1 MAPPLV
7 LVMLGIKDFEVDVDE
22 LDFVEGMLDE
32 TFEEE
37 GELAIFDEELL
48 LEEEETL
55 PRVAVIELFVL
66 EVLAAEVLAVAEL
79 FTVDD
84 VFLLLVV
91 DDLVDDFTEDEVVLT
106 ADDLVLDVLD
116 AELRMHLQAFV
127 TWDAERPGTGEL
139 VREAS
144 AHQLQKGV
152 V

>member
-48 LEEEETL
+48 LEEVEETL

-66 EVLAAEVLAVAEL
+66 EVLAVEVLAVAEL
-79 FTVDD
+79 FTDDD
-84 VFLLLVV
+84 VFLLLVL
-91 DDLVDDFTEDEVVLT
+91 DDLADDFTEDEVVLT
-106 ADDLVLDVLD
+106 TEDLMLDVLD

-127 TWDAERPGTGEL
+127 T
-139 VREAS
+139 
-144 AHQLQKGV
+144 
-152 V
+152 

>member
-7 LVMLGIKDFEVDVDE
+7 LVMLGIKDFEVDVDV
-22 LDFVEGMLDE
+22 LDLVEEMLDE

-37 GELAIFDEELL
+37 EELAIFDEELL

-66 EVLAAEVLAVAEL
+66 EVLAVEVLAVAEL
-79 FTVDD
+79 FTDDD

-91 DDLVDDFTEDEVVLT
+91 DDLVDDVFLLLVLDDLVDDLAEDEVVLT
-106 ADDLVLDVLD
+106 ANDLVLDVLD

-127 TWDAERPGTGEL
+127 T
-139 VREAS
+139 
-144 AHQLQKGV
+144 
-152 V
+152 

>member
-48 LEEEETL
+48 LEEVEETL

-66 EVLAAEVLAVAEL
+66 EVLAVEVLAVAEL

-84 VFLLLVV
+84 VFLLLVL
-91 DDLVDDFTEDEVVLT
+91 DDLADDFTEDEVVLT
-106 ADDLVLDVLD
+106 TEDLMLDVLD

-127 TWDAERPGTGEL
+127 T
-139 VREAS
+139 
-144 AHQLQKGV
+144 
-152 V
+152 

>member
-7 LVMLGIKDFEVDVDE
+7 LVMLGIKDFEVDVDV
-22 LDFVEGMLDE
+22 LDLVEEMLDE

-66 EVLAAEVLAVAEL
+66 EVLAVEVLAVAEL
-79 FTVDD
+79 FTDDD
-84 VFLLLVV
+84 VFLLLVL
-91 DDLVDDFTEDEVVLT
+91 DDLADDFTEDEVVLT
-106 ADDLVLDVLD
+106 ADDLVLDVLV

-127 TWDAERPGTGEL
+127 T
-139 VREAS
+139 
-144 AHQLQKGV
+144 
-152 V
+152 

>member
-1 MAPPLV
+1 M
-7 LVMLGIKDFEVDVDE
+7 DVDV
-22 LDFVEGMLDE
+22 LDLVEEMLDE

-66 EVLAAEVLAVAEL
+66 EVLTVEVLAVAEL
-79 FTVDD
+79 FTDDD
-84 VFLLLVV
+84 VFLLLVL

-106 ADDLVLDVLD
+106 ADDLVLDVLV

-127 TWDAERPGTGEL
+127 T
-139 VREAS
+139 
-144 AHQLQKGV
+144 
-152 V
+152 

>member
-22 LDFVEGMLDE
+22 LDFVEGMLDD
-32 TFEEE
+32 TFDEE

-48 LEEEETL
+48 LEEVEETL

-66 EVLAAEVLAVAEL
+66 EVLAVEVLAVAEL
-79 FTVDD
+79 FTDDD

-91 DDLVDDFTEDEVVLT
+91 DALVDDVFLLVVLDDLADDFTEDEVVLT
-106 ADDLVLDVLD
+106 ADDLVLDVLV

-127 TWDAERPGTGEL
+127 T
-139 VREAS
+139 
-144 AHQLQKGV
+144 
-152 V
+152 